1 MSKAQLSAALVLVAL
16 FGLPATANA
25 ATAVT
30 HSNSTVVVHAEPEDH
45 GDDSEG
51 EDGEYGEDGDENQQS
66 DGDEDSDDSFVV
78 PPVVIEPDGK
88 GAHHA
93 GPPLGGEEPIE
104 KTSIAPLGDVRGEHP
119 VRVDEVRPEHKT
131 PTDLFVDTA
140 LVGLG
145 AVGAGALGL
154 GAVVGVRAIRA
165 RRSGEKA
172 DYFYGD

>member
-1 MSKAQLSAALVLVAL
+1 MSKAQLSAALVLLAL
-16 FGLPATANA
+16 FGLPATAHA
-25 ATAVT
+25 ATTVT
-30 HSNSTVVVHAEPEDH
+30 HSNSTVVVHAEPEDQ

-51 EDGEYGEDGDENQQS
+51 EDGEDSQQS
-66 DGDEDSDDSFVV
+66 DGDQDNDDSFVV
-78 PPVVIEPDGK
+78 PPVVIEPKGK
-88 GAHHA
+88 GAHTAHPTNPQIDGSA
-93 GPPLGGEEPIE
+93 PVED
-104 KTSIAPLGDVRGEHP
+104 TQVAPLGDVRGEHP